1 MAAETV
7 VGLYPNLENA
17 NEAVR
22 ELVAAGFS
30 RDDISL
36 VARDANGAYSRYIA
50 DEDVKGGDG
59 AAFGALIG
67 GLTGIVV
74 GLSAIII
81 PGIGPIIAAGP
92 IAALLGGTAGAAVGA
107 VAGAVTGGLT
117 ASLINLGVPEEYA
130 EYYTESVRR
139 GGALVTVVAEGDDA
153 TDAMNILERHHPV
166 DVKRRAESWRE
177 TGWQGFD
184 PEAEPYTEAE
194 LERERQ
200 MYGDEALP
208 DEEEEAVRRYPPLPP
223 VR

>member
-1 MAAETV
+1 MASETV
-7 VGLYPNLENA
+7 VGLYSNLDSA
-17 NEAVR
+17 NDAVR
-22 ELVAAGFS
+22 ELVAAGFN
-30 RDDISL
+30 RDNISL
-36 VARDANGAYSRYIA
+36 VARDAAGVYTREVG

-59 AAFGALIG
+59 AGFGALIG

-74 GLSAIII
+74 GLSAIIV
-81 PGIGPIIAAGP
+81 PGVGPIIAAGP
-92 IAALLGGTAGAAVGA
+92 VAALLGGTAGAAVGA

-139 GGALVTVVAEGDDA
+139 GGALVSVMAEGDDI
-153 TDAMNILERHHPV
+153 TDAMNILQRHHPV

-177 TGWQGFD
+177 AGWQGFD

-200 MYGDEALP
+200 MYGEEALP
-208 DEEEEAVRRYPPLPP
+208 DEEDDIVRRYPPLPP